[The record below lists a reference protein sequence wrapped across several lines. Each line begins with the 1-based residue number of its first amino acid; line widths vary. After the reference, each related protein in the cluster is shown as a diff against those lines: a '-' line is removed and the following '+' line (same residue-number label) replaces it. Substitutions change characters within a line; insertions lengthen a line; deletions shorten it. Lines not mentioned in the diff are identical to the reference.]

1 MYNIIIF
8 LPIEVISSDL
18 LKPEYEGSGD
28 EMDLSDIFPIS
39 TVPLF
44 PSSVFHTTTLSIL
57 ESETSILLPFSTE
70 IEMFTSIDIKL
81 STFLP
86 VETSSLIYTTPSF
99 IFSTA
104 TPSLLM
110 SSSPLPSSPLF
121 SLSSINRGKN
131 YCKYYIILFD
141 SQNAKSQAHIYMYI
155 CYSGTGMSW
164 NQDCYQDRD
173 WGWDC

>member
-1 MYNIIIF
+1 MYIVIIF
-8 LPIEVISSDL
+8 LPIAVISSDQ
-18 LKPEYEGSGD
+18 LKPYYYEYEGSGD
-28 EMDLSDIFPIS
+28 EMDPSDIFPVS

-44 PSSVFHTTTLSIL
+44 PSVFHTTTLSIL

-70 IEMFTSIDIKL
+70 IEMFTSIDITL

-110 SSSPLPSSPLF
+110 SSSQLPSSPLF
-121 SLSSINRGKN
+121 SLSSINRGKI
-131 YCKYYIILFD
+131 YCKYYYLFILFD
-141 SQNAKSQAHIYMYI
+141 SENAKSQALHVYMLLV
-155 CYSGTGMSW
+155 
-164 NQDCYQDRD
+164 
-173 WGWDC
+173 